1 MKEIAL
7 FFLLACTLCCLNAC
21 GGGEAHPETKP
32 TVTISASPSTV
43 TVNGSVTLTWS
54 STNATSCTASAS
66 PSESDW
72 SGQVTTNG
80 SQPVTPVSVGTITYS
95 LQCSGTGGSASESA
109 PVTANV
115 ARLSIEFAS
124 LPQGTVGQ
132 RYNPQGHPCGNNF
145 CWTYG
150 FKLNAAGGIS
160 PYSWSWTPAA
170 GSSLPTGLDLAGDRI
185 GGIPRIAGTYHV
197 AVAVT
202 DSQSPPASTT
212 ASYSITISNPAPPV
226 IKTALPPAGALN
238 LPYAFTFAAH
248 GYAPL
253 TWSESG
259 AVPPGLAFATD
270 GTLAGTPNKL
280 GAYPISVTAMDAV
293 GQVSAPYNVTIEVF
307 PHGFK
312 AASSMTT
319 TRTGHTATLLT
330 NGKVLVTGGVDAN
343 GLVLAT
349 AELFDPAS
357 GNFVSTGSLG
367 TMRTGHTATLL
378 NNGKVLVTGGT
389 DRSGVWATAELFDP
403 ATGSLASTGSMATG
417 RTGHTA
423 TLLNNG
429 KVLVAGGAEVSGS
442 TLATAE
448 LFDPTSGSFA
458 PAGSM
463 ATARIGH
470 TATLLADGRVLV
482 AGGQDNLSPTTFAT
496 AELFDP
502 TSGSFAPAGS
512 MATARISHTATLL
525 ADGRVLVAGGQDN
538 LSATTFATAELFDP
552 TSGNFASLGS
562 MTTTRTGHTAT
573 LLRDGGVLVA
583 GGLDISPTTLATAEL
598 FDPASGSFTSTGS
611 MTTARTGHT
620 ATLLSDGHVLVTG
633 GTNGSGTSAAAELY
647 Q

>member
-1 MKEIAL
+1 MKEIAV
-7 FFLLACTLCCLNAC
+7 FVLLACTLCCFNAC
-21 GGGEAHPETKP
+21 GGEAHPETKP

-43 TVNGSVTLTWS
+43 AVNGSVTLTWS

-115 ARLSIEFAS
+115 ERLSIDFAS

-132 RYNPQGHPCGNNF
+132 RYNPQGHPCGNTF

-170 GSSLPTGLDLAGDRI
+170 GSSLPTGLDLSGDRI
-185 GGIPRIAGTYHV
+185 GGIPRTAGTYHV

-226 IKTALPPAGALN
+226 IKTVPPPAGALN
-238 LPYAFTFAAH
+238 LPYAFTFAAR

-259 AVPPGLAFATD
+259 APPPGLVFATD
-270 GTLAGTPNKL
+270 GTLAGMPTKL
-280 GAYPISVTAMDAV
+280 GTYPISVTAMDAV

-319 TRTGHTATLLT
+319 ARTGHTATLLT
-330 NGKVLVTGGVDAN
+330 NGKVLVTGEVDAN

-378 NNGKVLVTGGT
+378 NNGKVLLTGGT

-403 ATGSLASTGSMATG
+403 ATGSFASTGSMTAG

-429 KVLVAGGAEVSGS
+429 KVLVTGGASGS
-442 TLATAE
+442 TPAAAE

-482 AGGQDNLSPTTFAT
+482 AGGQD
-496 AELFDP
+496 
-502 TSGSFAPAGS
+502 
-512 MATARISHTATLL
+512 M
-525 ADGRVLVAGGQDN
+525 
-538 LSATTFATAELFDP
+538 
-552 TSGNFASLGS
+552 
-562 MTTTRTGHTAT
+562 
-573 LLRDGGVLVA
+573 
-583 GGLDISPTTLATAEL
+583 SPTTLATAEL
-598 FDPASGSFTSTGS
+598 FDPASGSFAPAGSMATARIGHTATLLADGRVLAAGGQDMSPTTLATAELFDPTSGSFTSTGS
-611 MTTARTGHT
+611 MTTTHTGHT
-620 ATLLSDGHVLVTG
+620 ATLLSNRNVLVTG
-633 GTNGSGTSAAAELY
+633 GMDSSGNPSKAAELY